1 MEPKMRSVSH
11 GWKYVLIME
20 TSSLS
25 RLKQESVESVQL
37 ASKLINLSSLLGQ
50 SVLHAQQ
57 ALLEAT
63 MDQKMRTV
71 HPGLMYVL
79 IMEINSSSRLKQESV
94 ESVQLASKLIN
105 LSSLLGQSV
114 LHAQQALLEA
124 TMDQKMRTVHPGLM
138 YVLIMEI
145 NSSSRLKQESV
156 ESVQLASKLTN
167 PSSLLD
173 QSVLHA
179 HQVQQ
184 EEIMDQKMKIVLH
197 IQKFAKCLGKQRL
210 MGSVENALL
219 GNG

>member
-11 GWKYVLIME
+11 GLKYVLIVE
-20 TSSLS
+20 TS
-25 RLKQESVESVQL
+25 
-37 ASKLINLSSLLGQ
+37 
-50 SVLHAQQ
+50 
-57 ALLEAT
+57 
-63 MDQKMRTV
+63 
-71 HPGLMYVL
+71 
-79 IMEINSSSRLKQESV
+79 SSSRLKQESV

-124 TMDQKMRTVHPGLM
+124 IMDQKMRTVHPGLM
-138 YVLIMEI
+138 YVLIVETS
-145 NSSSRLKQESV
+145 SSSRLKQESV
-156 ESVQLASKLTN
+156 ESVQLASKLIN
-167 PSSLLD
+167 LSSLLD

-184 EEIMDQKMKIVLH
+184 EEIMEQKMKIVLH